1 MRIGSLVTCLT
12 IVLISMYSCK
22 DGSGLNTPNE
32 FVTDSNGESTFESRD
47 SLLSYYLKT
56 VTRNR
61 YSAIVLTYSPK
72 FDMEL
77 LDHIYFANE
86 PEYCSSD
93 SMMTLIL
100 TDKDVDEI
108 EVIVNTNVIRLVSI
122 LSDHK
127 PSLCTICGFTS
138 VYDSNHSLLNIS
150 EVFIDPYTLCDY
162 TLSTLNKEK

>member
-1 MRIGSLVTCLT
+1 
-12 IVLISMYSCK
+12 MYSCNH
-22 DGSGLNTPNE
+22 GSKLNTPNDFITE
-32 FVTDSNGESTFESRD
+32 LNGESTFQSRD
-47 SLLSYYLKT
+47 SLLSYYLGN

-86 PEYCSSD
+86 PKYCSSN
-93 SMMTLIL
+93 SMMTIIL

-108 EVIVNTNVIRLVSI
+108 EVVVNTNVIRLVSI
-122 LSDHK
+122 MTEHK
-127 PSLCTICGFTS
+127 PSLCSICGFTA
-138 VYDSNHSLLNIS
+138 VYDSDHSLRNIS

-162 TLSTLNKEK
+162 TLSTLTKEK